1 MIKYPK
7 VGCNAL
13 LLRVRRLGGRTDAML
28 CRRISIDVN
37 QILRATLLDGSCE
50 RYTYSECS
58 HAGNDYEGY
67 EVRSVH
73 KEDYVENVASK
84 TVIKKSEIEVEERKM
99 EQSIILATVRVR
111 LSENFGKYT
120 DKEYDYKTYLDLHE
134 GDHVVVETKF
144 GPALGVVSGFGAPT
158 VEPYKWVIEK
168 VNFEAHGVRKS
179 MISEALQSEEATRK
193 QSKLYKDIQAR
204 ANDVKK
210 RITVTD
216 LAQID
221 PSLAEMLEKYK
232 ARGTHGGTKVGVI
245 IIG

>member
-1 MIKYPK
+1 MIKYPNP
-7 VGCNAL
+7 GCNAL
-13 LLRVRRLGGRTDAML
+13 LLRVRHPGGQTDAML
-28 CRRISIDVN
+28 CRRISIDAKKV
-37 QILRATLLDGSCE
+37 LRVILLDGSSE
-50 RYTYSECS
+50 RYNYQERERLSLRNVYFS
-58 HAGNDYEGY
+58 Y
-67 EVRSVH
+67 EVLSVNS
-73 KEDYVENVASK
+73 DNYTENVVLK
-84 TVIKKSEIEVEERKM
+84 TVTKKQKGETCKM
-99 EQSIILATVRVR
+99 KQSISLATVQVR

-120 DKEYDYKTYLDLHE
+120 DKEYDYKTYLGLSE
-134 GDHVVVETKF
+134 GDYVVVETKF
-144 GPALGVVSGFGAPT
+144 GPALGVVSGFHKPT

-168 VNFEAHGVRKS
+168 VNFEAHDVRKS
-179 MISEALQSEEATRK
+179 MISEALQREEATRK

-232 ARGTHGGTKVGVI
+232 ALGTHGGTKVGVI